1 MKGKKHG
8 EQKETGYLRSNK
20 SKESETAKGRKRSL
34 TEDRTHEVEEPT
46 LASKL
51 NESSKQ
57 KRKRERFV
65 TARMWISTLISTF
78 FTDRGTI
85 PDNIGNNVLIT
96 NNLYITKNHLT
107 AIIQVIE
114 MSEITPVSWTSD
126 LIKYVK
132 DQTQG
137 VIVDITFKGQKYYP
151 DITPSAMN
159 SKEKTWHQMLDNPL
173 MPESYVRRAA
183 RCLYTL
189 DVARSGT
196 RMDKQRIYIK
206 IRAKDGAML
215 KRGLQATSTYL
226 SSIQAKYKR
235 IQSNI
240 EEHLQYMTLMCD
252 TKPQHLKDV
261 APVIFSTQT
270 FAESMPSIQG
280 ANDQEGVLMGYD
292 IISGYPYF
300 INFMSTAAAKNIMIE
315 ALSGWGK
322 TFMASYWL
330 YPFYANGFN
339 LALMDIKGNELNA
352 ITEALHGI
360 CLSMRPTST
369 HYINTYC
376 WRVDEVFDGDF
387 TAYANERFR
396 MSKERML
403 CIIDFEEKLESQAEA
418 LLEEF
423 LQYVYKS
430 IGASATNVNTWSRT
444 EQLNP
449 YIIFD
454 MFERYIS
461 NEIKLKYKDVVSQ
474 MIERL
479 RIYMSRYGSKS
490 HIYREAYSYMDILET
505 RCLTFDF
512 GMLEASS
519 NNDRV
524 MFHLHVMDMV
534 AINDAYVSYK
544 KKKHEWTVKLL
555 EESQIVDDWLTKVYT
570 REITLRRAQNQVTVL
585 LGNSI
590 AALAENPL
598 SRPIIENLN
607 ILVLGSLNLSS
618 RKYLKD
624 EFGLNN
630 YELEALE
637 EIQTNP
643 DMQRRFLLVNRMEPN
658 ATTAI
663 LEANVPE
670 KVSQSPLFKVVDTED
685 N

>member
-1 MKGKKHG
+1 
-8 EQKETGYLRSNK
+8 
-20 SKESETAKGRKRSL
+20 
-34 TEDRTHEVEEPT
+34 
-46 LASKL
+46 
-51 NESSKQ
+51 
-57 KRKRERFV
+57 
-65 TARMWISTLISTF
+65 
-78 FTDRGTI
+78 
-85 PDNIGNNVLIT
+85 
-96 NNLYITKNHLT
+96 
-107 AIIQVIE
+107 
-114 MSEITPVSWTSD
+114 
-126 LIKYVK
+126 
-132 DQTQG
+132 
-137 VIVDITFKGQKYYP
+137 
-151 DITPSAMN
+151 
-159 SKEKTWHQMLDNPL
+159 
-173 MPESYVRRAA
+173 
-183 RCLYTL
+183 
-189 DVARSGT
+189 
-196 RMDKQRIYIK
+196 
-206 IRAKDGAML
+206 
-215 KRGLQATSTYL
+215 
-226 SSIQAKYKR
+226 
-235 IQSNI
+235 
-240 EEHLQYMTLMCD
+240 
-252 TKPQHLKDV
+252 
-261 APVIFSTQT
+261 
-270 FAESMPSIQG
+270 
-280 ANDQEGVLMGYD
+280 
-292 IISGYPYF
+292 
-300 INFMSTAAAKNIMIE
+300 
-315 ALSGWGK
+315 
-322 TFMASYWL
+322 
-330 YPFYANGFN
+330 
-339 LALMDIKGNELNA
+339 
-352 ITEALHGI
+352 
-360 CLSMRPTST
+360 
-369 HYINTYC
+369 
-376 WRVDEVFDGDF
+376 
-387 TAYANERFR
+387 
-396 MSKERML
+396 
-403 CIIDFEEKLESQAEA
+403 
-418 LLEEF
+418 